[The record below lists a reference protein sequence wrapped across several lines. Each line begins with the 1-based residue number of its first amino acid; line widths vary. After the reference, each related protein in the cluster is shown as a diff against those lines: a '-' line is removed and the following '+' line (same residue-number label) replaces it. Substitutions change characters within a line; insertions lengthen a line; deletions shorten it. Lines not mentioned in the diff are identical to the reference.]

1 MAGGKAIIKI
11 SCGNET
17 GFLYPERFGPAG
29 RSLCIKLDKKKDTS
43 GWMSPVEFEKLSGKG
58 AQHNWKRTVRAVSH
72 DNKMLWT
79 LIEEGTLKICADK
92 HCKCS
97 PCSIA
102 LAHRQGQRSSQIPKV
117 PKDPEVLKVEPKEE
131 PKDEKQKALNDTDSD
146 SGISVEIS
154 NDSPSTPVI
163 REPITTKEQEAP
175 LPNYTAM
182 VQEAIVALTA
192 GGDGCSLLG
201 IFLYVLNQ
209 YPMMEPV
216 SVMNTKIRSTILML
230 KRVGIVENVGGE
242 EIDELES
249 VANEI
254 KKEPNSPKKD
264 EKEGQTVKELTTEPK
279 KKKVNKPKDL
289 KKPSNTKSTAPTAKS
304 NKKVLLM
311 KKKLLLKKKFKS
323 SGKENS
329 TSSNRAPFSFHTQ
342 KPKKLSP
349 ALTAICGKKQMGR
362 NEAVKG
368 IWAYIKKNNLQD
380 PNQKTVILCDEKL
393 KAVTKKKK
401 VLCVE
406 VLGYLHKHM
415 TSIN

>member
-1 MAGGKAIIKI
+1 M
-11 SCGNET
+11 
-17 GFLYPERFGPAG
+17 
-29 RSLCIKLDKKKDTS
+29 
-43 GWMSPVEFEKLSGKG
+43 
-58 AQHNWKRTVRAVSH
+58 
-72 DNKMLWT
+72 
-79 LIEEGTLKICADK
+79 
-92 HCKCS
+92 
-97 PCSIA
+97 
-102 LAHRQGQRSSQIPKV
+102 
-117 PKDPEVLKVEPKEE
+117 
-131 PKDEKQKALNDTDSD
+131 
-146 SGISVEIS
+146 
-154 NDSPSTPVI
+154 
-163 REPITTKEQEAP
+163 
-175 LPNYTAM
+175 
-182 VQEAIVALTA
+182 TA

-254 KKEPNSPKKD
+254 KKEPISPKKD

-349 ALTAICGKKQMGR
+349 ALAAICGKIILSNIFLKFF
-362 NEAVKG
+362 VK
-368 IWAYIKKNNLQD
+368 Y
-380 PNQKTVILCDEKL
+380 
-393 KAVTKKKK
+393 
-401 VLCVE
+401 
-406 VLGYLHKHM
+406 
-415 TSIN
+415 